1 LWNFFQIFYYFFLK
15 HLKSGFENVI
25 FFRFVSF
32 LKCFFSIRFVSQI
45 FSFLYLFCFK
55 PLRNNLYFSFP
66 LSTFIYSDNT
76 ALDTKIIFRC
86 CNFYFLE
93 ETRRD
98 GKSKIHLIS
107 LQKDNVRQQ
116 NPSNSCAERR
126 KDALHNRKEP
136 FDAHSGCRNGEKN
149 VWITWQSPLVFI
161 VKSQLTDTHVLTMPN
176 IRLNVVIKMR
186 WLRQCGRQ
194 RSLAI
199 RSKFW
204 WCTVLPILSDQPS
217 VCTYI

>member
-32 LKCFFSIRFVSQI
+32 LKFFFRFVSFLKFFRFLAPFVYEKI
-45 FSFLYLFCFK
+45 SFLYLFCFK

-136 FDAHSGCRNGEKN
+136 FDAHSGCRNGEKMFESRGN
-149 VWITWQSPLVFI
+149 HHWF
-161 VKSQLTDTHVLTMPN
+161 
-176 IRLNVVIKMR
+176 
-186 WLRQCGRQ
+186 
-194 RSLAI
+194 SL
-199 RSKFW
+199 
-204 WCTVLPILSDQPS
+204 
-217 VCTYI
+217 

>member
-1 LWNFFQIFYYFFLK
+1 VEFFSNFLLFFFK
-15 HLKSGFENVI
+15 TFKIRVWKRN
-25 FFRFVSF
+25 
-32 LKCFFSIRFVSQI
+32 FFSIRFVSQI

-136 FDAHSGCRNGEKN
+136 FDAHPGCRNGEKCLN
-149 VWITWQSPLVFI
+149 HVAITIGFHCEESTDWYTCFNNA
-161 VKSQLTDTHVLTMPN
+161 KYTSQRCYQNAMIETM
-176 IRLNVVIKMR
+176 RT
-186 WLRQCGRQ
+186 
-194 RSLAI
+194 AT
-199 RSKFW
+199 F
-204 WCTVLPILSDQPS
+204 PS
-217 VCTYI
+217 YS